1 MKKTLATIALGV
13 AALGRPSPAGAVR
26 PAGARAAA
34 TGARYLVRVG
44 EFVSPA
50 GPTESDLSGTARAAL
65 LRSLSREARVVL
77 SDAAE
82 PSAEVQ
88 RTLRRRSLSGYTID
102 GRVRVVEGGGATRV
116 EVSLLVQTLPGREYR
131 FESAVT
137 LTLSGAPDGA
147 RAQTLEDATRRA
159 VGSATARCLGELGR
173 Q

>member
-1 MKKTLATIALGV
+1 MRAPAALIALCL
-13 AALGRPSPAGAVR
+13 AAHPAPAGAVP
-26 PAGARAAA
+26 PAARAAA

-44 EFVSPA
+44 DFVSQAASPA
-50 GPTESDLSGTARAAL
+50 RDLAATARDAL

-77 SDAAE
+77 SDAAA

-88 RTLRRRSLSGYTID
+88 RTLRRRSLEGYTID

-116 EVSLLVQTLPGREYR
+116 EVSLIVQTLPGREYR

-137 LTLSGAPDGA
+137 LTLSGAGDRA

-159 VGSATARCLGELGR
+159 VGSATVRCLGELER